1 MDLCKVK
8 GGQEGSSC
16 VVSGQWSKR
25 CGFKSKLYLHQHVE
39 EGGRKVVPFAEW
51 PMVSEKMNV
60 ILSALHHC
68 GFKYILGMVKVL
80 VMTMVMVKV
89 LMMLKE
95 L

>member
-1 MDLCKVK
+1 MVKKGVNVLSVANGVKDVALKVN
-8 GGQEGSSC
+8 STCTSM
-16 VVSGQWSKR
+16 W
-25 CGFKSKLYLHQHVE
+25 
-39 EGGRKVVPFAEW
+39 RKVEGRWFLLQSGLWLVK
-51 PMVSEKMNV
+51 KMNV

-89 LMMLKE
+89 LMTLKE

>member
-1 MDLCKVK
+1 MLSVANGVK
-8 GGQEGSSC
+8 GVALKVNSTCTSM
-16 VVSGQWSKR
+16 W
-25 CGFKSKLYLHQHVE
+25 
-39 EGGRKVVPFAEW
+39 RKVEGRWFLLQSGLWLEK
-51 PMVSEKMNV
+51 KMNV

-89 LMMLKE
+89 LMTLKE

>member
-1 MDLCKVK
+1 M
-8 GGQEGSSC
+8 
-16 VVSGQWSKR
+16 
-25 CGFKSKLYLHQHVE
+25 
-39 EGGRKVVPFAEW
+39 VPFAEW

-60 ILSALHHC
+60 IFSALHHC

-89 LMMLKE
+89 LMTLKE